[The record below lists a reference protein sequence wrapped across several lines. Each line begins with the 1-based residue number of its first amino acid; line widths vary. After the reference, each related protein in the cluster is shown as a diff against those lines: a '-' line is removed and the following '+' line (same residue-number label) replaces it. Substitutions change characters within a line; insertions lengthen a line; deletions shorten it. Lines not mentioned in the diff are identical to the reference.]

1 MDKAD
6 IFTLQAEDNYK
17 NLIKQY
23 KNISKDYY
31 YLDQINF
38 LNNKRVLIKAN
49 VNLKLNKFKIADK
62 NFDTLINNY
71 DIIEIACL

>member
-1 MDKAD
+1 LDKAD